1 MFKFKLDD
9 TVKIT
14 AGKDKN
20 QTGKIIKVNAAEDK
34 VVLEGK
40 NLYKKHI
47 KKQGE
52 QAGHIVSLPRPLPV
66 AAIALVCPNCN
77 QITRVGF
84 DNSKDPKVRVCKKC
98 GQVIASKTK

>member
-1 MFKFKLDD
+1 MFKFKLND

-20 QTGKIIKVNAAEDK
+20 QTGKIIKIFPQENK
-34 VVLEGK
+34 VVVDGK

-52 QAGHIVSLPRPLPV
+52 QAGQIVARSRPLPT
-66 AAIALVCPNCN
+66 AAVALVCPNCN
-77 QITRVGF
+77 QATRIGF
-84 DNSKDPKVRVCKKC
+84 DSQAKPKVRLCRKC
-98 GQVIASKTK
+98 GQAITNKTK

>member
-9 TVKIT
+9 TIKIT

-20 QTGKIIKVNAAEDK
+20 QTGKIIKVISAEDK
-34 VVLEGK
+34 VVVEGK
-40 NLYKKHI
+40 NLYKKHV

-66 AAIALVCPNCN
+66 ASIALVCPNC
-77 QITRVGF
+77 QKTTRIGF
-84 DNSKDPKVRVCKKC
+84 DNTKEPKVRVCKKC
-98 GQVIASKTK
+98 GQVIATKTK

>member
-1 MFKFKLDD
+1 MFKFKIED

-20 QTGKIIKVNAAEDK
+20 QTGKIVKVFPESGK
-34 VVLEGK
+34 VVVEGK
-40 NLYKKHI
+40 NLYKKHV

-52 QAGHIVSLPRPLPV
+52 QAGQIISLPRPLPV

-77 QITRVGF
+77 KTTRVSF

-98 GQVIASKTK
+98 GQVIANKTK

>member
-9 TVKIT
+9 TIKIT

-20 QTGKIIKVNAAEDK
+20 QTGKIIKVISAEDK
-34 VVLEGK
+34 VVVEGK
-40 NLYKKHI
+40 NLYKKHV

-66 AAIALVCPNCN
+66 ASIALVCPNC
-77 QITRVGF
+77 QKPTRVGF
-84 DNSKDPKVRVCKKC
+84 DNTKEPKVRVCKKC